1 MESVPVAPLQMT
13 APAPV
18 PLRKPPYPARRGDG
32 FWSSARHA
40 WAGLVHTVVYQ
51 PNMKVHVV
59 SAILVGLVGSG
70 LPLGLAE
77 KVTLIFCVLLVFFAE
92 ILNSA
97 LETLVD
103 LATQEFDEKA
113 RVTKDAAAAAVL
125 VLSIGS
131 AVIFAA
137 LVVHNWGTVLTNG
150 PRIERQVLFGIPLAG
165 CASLLMRD
173 RPRPWAQDALAF
185 AAGLVP
191 HLERSAGGEGK
202 AEEDLT
208 LDPGATGQH
217 RVPVVYQ
224 ERGEDDG
231 RADGQDQHRGGGGV
245 LGDAGLLVELL
256 GREVDQRLQ
265 GAVEDLGEEDQQDA
279 EDQRD
284 LLREAERQPAP
295 HQPHQDGG
303 DHVDF
308 HVRLVHHGMDQA
320 VPGVDRRGPEALAA
334 AGRIRRLAEL
344 NWGRRGH
351 REEYSGTD

>member
-1 MESVPVAPLQMT
+1 MT

-18 PLRKPPYPARRGDG
+18 PLRKPPYPPRRGEG
-32 FWSSARHA
+32 FWASAIHA
-40 WAGLVHTVVYQ
+40 WNGLVHTVMHQ

-59 SAILVGLVGSG
+59 SAMLVGLVGSG

-185 AAGLVP
+185 AAGLV
-191 HLERSAGGEGK
+191 LCGI
-202 AEEDLT
+202 L
-208 LDPGATGQH
+208 ATWSTS
-217 RVPVVYQ
+217 VVFT
-224 ERGEDDG
+224 
-231 RADGQDQHRGGGGV
+231 AMTV
-245 LGDAGLLVELL
+245 GLLVL
-256 GREVDQRLQ
+256 
-265 GAVEDLGEEDQQDA
+265 A
-279 EDQRD
+279 
-284 LLREAERQPAP
+284 
-295 HQPHQDGG
+295 
-303 DHVDF
+303 
-308 HVRLVHHGMDQA
+308 M
-320 VPGVDRRGPEALAA
+320 AA
-334 AGRIRRLAEL
+334 A
-344 NWGRRGH
+344 
-351 REEYSGTD
+351 RERARARATKNPAAT